1 MVIVI
6 NWTENLIKEN
16 IMSVVKILN
25 ISHMPTRSEIRGVT
39 GNDALTNKISKTD
52 GYYGWAEKLN
62 LPIKNNDT
70 LTGKLGEKMAAE
82 LLKSRGYEVLQ
93 MSQNYPFDLLVN
105 QSVKIDVKYA
115 NLYHG
120 DKGSFY
126 SYGLAKK
133 YPTCDIYLLISSDDE
148 NKQAIFVIP
157 SRDVMQLQ
165 ISIGEHSS
173 IYHKYLDRYD
183 VIDQYLKLYAEI
195 A

>member
-6 NWTENLIKEN
+6 NWTEDLIKEN
-16 IMSVVKILN
+16 ILNIVKTLD

-52 GYYGWAEKLN
+52 GYYGWAKKLN
-62 LPIKNNDT
+62 LPVKNNDT
-70 LTGKLGEKMAAE
+70 LTGKLGERTATEILEK
-82 LLKSRGYEVLQ
+82 RGYEVLQ

-120 DKGSFY
+120 DRGNFY
-126 SYGLAKK
+126 SFALRKK
-133 YPTCDIYLLISSDDE
+133 YSSCDIYLLISNNDANEKS
-148 NKQAIFVIP
+148 IFILPAKDAV
-157 SRDVMQLQ
+157 QLQ
-165 ISIGEHSS
+165 ISIGEHNSV
-173 IYHKYLDRYD
+173 YHKYLDRYD
-183 VIDQYLKLYAEI
+183 VIDKYLKLYAEI